1 MAASNKIA
9 ILGSGVLARRLFLK
23 LFEEGIDIV
32 LLAETPDNFNTV
44 DDFGNQL
51 VMNLTLDTI
60 YGRSSHDITYNSVGS
75 SITIDGRNISLAL
88 DDVVNLPL
96 GYHAVDVLVDC
107 SCVVDDG
114 SIADAVYNAG
124 GKTIITTTYPQS
136 DTVLYN
142 YYNGKYIV
150 TPLNDTQ
157 HGINCCMAEAYAI
170 ATALVCKAFND
181 DYGITLGVM
190 EEFISNT
197 NYGYVQDYPDGSATS
212 KARSCDN
219 VIFGYQ
225 DGDRRTPRVLPELNG
240 KIFKKQ
246 FRINTKNVNTLS
258 FILKLNSSFTDP
270 DLIASYKSACNDF
283 LKTDGILDT
292 VSLDYNTLDYVGTS
306 DNKIGTFS
314 SLENTMGIV
323 VFYDAIML
331 QVHNIVEYIKNHAGD
346 WSR

>member
-1 MAASNKIA
+1 MASSNKIA
-9 ILGSGVLARRLFLK
+9 ILGSGILARRLFLK

-32 LLAETPDNFNTV
+32 LLAETPNNFNTV

-60 YGRSSHDITYNSVGS
+60 YGRAQHDITYDSLHP
-75 SITIDGRNISLAL
+75 SITIDGRNIPLAL
-88 DDVVNLPL
+88 DDVVNLQL
-96 GYHAVDVLVDC
+96 GYYAVDVLVDC

-114 SIADAVYNAG
+114 TIADAAYNAG
-124 GKTIITTTYPQS
+124 AKTLITTTYPQS

-157 HGINCCMAEAYAI
+157 HGINCCMADAYAI

-212 KARSCDN
+212 KARACDN

-225 DGDRRTPRVLPELNG
+225 DVDRKSSRIVPELMG

-258 FILKLNSSFTDP
+258 FILKLNSSFTDS
-270 DLIASYKSACNDF
+270 DLRQSYKSACNDF
-283 LKTDGILDT
+283 LKTDATLDT
-292 VSLDYNTLDYVGTS
+292 VSLDYNTVDYVGTS
-306 DNKIGTFS
+306 DNKIGTLS
-314 SLENTMGIV
+314 SLENTMGVV